1 MLRKDVASVEAHSDG
16 VTDGNGVSVADD
28 GRGRIETAP
37 FTKSTGAFLNRLTQT
52 VIALQGYSPL
62 PTVPPANASGRLADA
77 ARG

>member
-37 FTKSTGAFLNRLTQT
+37 
-52 VIALQGYSPL
+52 LQNQPEPS
-62 PTVPPANASGRLADA
+62 
-77 ARG
+77 